1 MCTYNIIGD
10 DMSDKYKQNMED
22 LECAVEIEEAIDFEF
37 YKVLFEPIRSEIIKY
52 LAVNGQRNI
61 KEIAKN
67 FTQDRSVISRHLE
80 LMKRHGI
87 VNKMKQSRNV
97 LYKLN
102 DEYVIKKFEK
112 TTESLKNLVN
122 NR

>member
-1 MCTYNIIGD
+1 
-10 DMSDKYKQNMED
+10 MSDKYKQNMED